1 MVVTSSVMY
10 PLRNSPVFTPSTD
23 ENKLVSHREQGPKAL
38 PSREKPKP
46 PSKLG
51 QILRRPLELRFDA
64 IKELPENLT
73 EFGTR
78 ANLPLTVAERLFEG
92 RRTAG
97 I

>member
-1 MVVTSSVMY
+1 
-10 PLRNSPVFTPSTD
+10 
-23 ENKLVSHREQGPKAL
+23 
-38 PSREKPKP
+38 
-46 PSKLG
+46 
-51 QILRRPLELRFDA
+51 LELRFDA